1 MKLFN
6 QLRRKTL
13 LFLLIILFVA
23 GFLRFYNLSTN
34 PPGIHADEADSG
46 YNAYSILKTG
56 RDFYGNFLPLQI
68 VGFAQNYRTPLS
80 TYITIPFV
88 AVFGLSPL
96 SVRMPTALL
105 GILFVFLIYLLAKRI
120 FGSEW
125 IGIVAAFLAAVNPW
139 AVHVS
144 RAYADHILAL
154 DFVILALIL
163 VINKSKNYWSY
174 VFSGLFFG
182 LSLFSYHAPKIF
194 LPLFIPALL
203 VYLIKK
209 RSVPL
214 KFFLISI
221 SIFIF
226 FYALVFG
233 SSFFGQGGQEY
244 KNVTAINKDVAQ
256 KIVDKERR
264 VTDAPL
270 AISGIF
276 HNKPLF
282 YFKELARNTGKFIS
296 INYLFLDGESNLTAW
311 VGDRGLF
318 YLAELPLLLIGLYF
332 LFAKKRQ
339 LFWFFAF
346 WFLAAIVP
354 GAITRDQMYTYRGI
368 YLLPLMLM
376 VIALGIY
383 SAFNEVFNKKKSIFI
398 FVLGTIYL
406 LSIVFYYFHYF
417 YDYPVYSRPWWA
429 AEDHEA
435 ISYIIQNQ
443 KKYEKFFSDGGND
456 WILLYAFDTKYDPH
470 LFEKALKNPVK
481 INSRQFVKIDNLYV
495 GSIHPR
501 KSESLESI
509 FPKNSLYLGRPG
521 QFNDVKPLREILSKE
536 DWGTVY
542 KIFEIK

>member
-1 MKLFN
+1 MNLLS
-6 QLRRKTL
+6 QLRKKST
-13 LFLLIILFVA
+13 LFLLAILIVA

-88 AVFGLSPL
+88 AVFGLAPL

-105 GILFVFLIYLLAKRI
+105 GIAFVYLIYLFSKRI
-120 FGSEW
+120 FDSEW
-125 IGIVAAFLAAVNPW
+125 ISIIAAFLAAVNPW
-139 AVHVS
+139 AVHIS
-144 RAYADHILAL
+144 RPYADHILAL
-154 DFVILALIL
+154 DFVILALVL
-163 VINKSKNYWSY
+163 VINKSKNYWPY
-174 VFSGLFFG
+174 IFSGIFLG

-194 LPLFIPALL
+194 LPLFLPFLL
-203 VYLIKK
+203 IYLIKK
-209 RSVPL
+209 GDVPK
-214 KFFLISI
+214 KFLLISI
-221 SIFIF
+221 
-226 FYALVFG
+226 LVFVLFYTLVLG

-264 VTDAPL
+264 VTNAPL
-270 AISGIF
+270 AASGIF

-318 YLAELPLLLIGLYF
+318 YLVELPLLLIGLYF
-332 LFAKKRQ
+332 LFTKKRQ
-339 LFWFFAF
+339 LFWFFFF
-346 WFLAAIVP
+346 WFVAAIIP

-376 VIALGIY
+376 IIAFGIY
-383 SAFNEVFNKKKSIFI
+383 SAFNGVFNKKKTIFI
-398 FVLGTIYL
+398 FVLGAIYL
-406 LSIVFYYFHYF
+406 LSIISYYFHYF
-417 YDYPVYSRPWWA
+417 YDYPVYSRAWWA

-435 ISYIIQNQ
+435 INYIIQNQ
-443 KKYEKFFSDGGND
+443 HKYEKFFSDGGND
-456 WILLYAFDTKYDPH
+456 WVLLYAFDTNYDPV

-481 INSRQFVKIDNLYV
+481 ISNRQFVKIDNLYV

-501 KSESLESI
+501 KGETLESV

-521 QFNDVKPLREILSKE
+521 QFNDAKPLREILSKE